1 MLEASGLAC
10 LRITVVRVRCGSC
23 DTTHAL
29 LPSDIV
35 AYCQYS
41 LPFLWALYGLVLLD
55 RTSVPQ
61 AAATYG
67 LSPWSVYLVLRR
79 YERCLPR
86 IALVLSEL
94 GQAPVDHQ
102 RFGARESLERIRGL
116 GLERFTHRYWRH
128 NRRYLWQSRHHA
140 RASPPVVHGRQEIGR
155 GGFTEPV
162 DGHQAEDPVDSP
174 LEVKQPWTTDS

>member
-1 MLEASGLAC
+1 MLAC

-23 DTTHAL
+23 GTTHAL

-41 LPFLWALYGLVLLD
+41 LPFLWTLYARVLLE
-55 RTSVPQ
+55 RTSIPQ
-61 AAATYG
+61 AAAWYG

-86 IALVLSEL
+86 IALVLCEL
-94 GQAPVDHQ
+94 GQVPEDRQ
-102 RFGARESLERIRGL
+102 RFGTQESLERIDGL
-116 GLERFTHRYWRH
+116 GLEWFAHRYWRH

-162 DGHQAEDPVDSP
+162 DGRPAEVPVDSP
-174 LEVKQPWTTDS
+174 LEVKHPWTTDS

>member
-1 MLEASGLAC
+1 
-10 LRITVVRVRCGSC
+10 VVRVRCGSC
-23 DTTHAL
+23 GTTHAL
-29 LPSDIV
+29 LPSDVV

-41 LPFLWALYGLVLLD
+41 LTFLWTLYGLVLLES
-55 RTSVPQ
+55 TSVPHV
-61 AAATYG
+61 ATTYG

-86 IALVLSEL
+86 VALVLGEL
-94 GQAPVDHQ
+94 GQTPEDHQ

-116 GLERFTHRYWRH
+116 GLERFVQRYWHH

-162 DGHQAEDPVDSP
+162 DGNPAADPVDST
-174 LEVKQPWTTDS
+174 LEVKHPWTTDS

>member
-1 MLEASGLAC
+1 MA
-10 LRITVVRVRCGSC
+10 RVRCGSC

-29 LPSDIV
+29 LPSDVV

-41 LPFLWALYGLVLLD
+41 LPFLWTLYGLVLFE
-55 RTSVPQ
+55 RVSVPR

-79 YERCLPR
+79 YERCLSR

-102 RFGARESLERIRGL
+102 RFGARESLERIKGL
-116 GLERFTHRYWRH
+116 GLERFALHYWRR

-162 DGHQAEDPVDSP
+162 DGSAAADPVDSTQ
-174 LEVKQPWTTDS
+174 EVKHPWTTDS